1 MYSTQET
8 AAGCDHHF
16 DFEDDDVEEGGSGF
30 VLARQVLGEEDRVR
44 STWHTQIS
52 LSTQKLCLQ

>member
-16 DFEDDDVEEGGSGF
+16 DFEDDDVEEGGCGF
-30 VLARQVLGEEDRVR
+30 VLAQQVMGEED
-44 STWHTQIS
+44 
-52 LSTQKLCLQ
+52 CADD